1 MVPVNQWIKIKAPA
15 TVANMVCGF
24 DILGF
29 AVNNP
34 YDEMEMRLV
43 HLAAGQS
50 SITIINMDDY
60 NLPTDPEKN
69 VAGAALLAMI
79 EEYTANSIIE
89 KSLASDSTENT
100 STTSSSLTE
109 NELVDFSKI
118 GFEVKIN
125 KRIKPGSGVGSSAAS
140 SAGAVVGANYLL
152 GNPFSKDDLVRFAMN
167 GEKVASGV
175 KHADNIA
182 PCIHGGVTL
191 VRSIFPLEV
200 IALPSPTLF
209 VTIVHPQIE
218 VRTAD
223 ARSILKQNVQLKDAI
238 KQWGNIAGLVA
249 GLMKGDYDLIG
260 RSLEDVIIEP
270 VRSILIPG
278 FDDLK
283 KACTAAGA
291 LGGGIS
297 GSGPSIFFLSKEK
310 ETALAVEQE
319 MKKIYEGLGLAHHTY
334 VTTINQE
341 GVTIEK

>member
-1 MVPVNQWIKIKAPA
+1 MVPINQWIKIKAPA

-43 HLAAGQS
+43 SLTLGQS
-50 SITIINMDDY
+50 AITIINIDDY

-69 VAGAALLAMI
+69 VAGAALIALI

-89 KSLASDSTENT
+89 KSLSAASDSAAKND
-100 STTSSSLTE
+100 LI
-109 NELVDFSKI
+109 DFSVI

-125 KRIKPGSGVGSSAAS
+125 KLIKPGSGVGSSAAS

-191 VRSIFPLEV
+191 VRSIFPLEI

-283 KACTAAGA
+283 KACKAAGA

-310 ETALAVEQE
+310 ETALAVEIE
-319 MKKIYEGLGLAHHTY
+319 MKKLYEGLGLAHHTY
-334 VTTINQE
+334 VTTINQT
-341 GVTIEK
+341 GVGITE